1 MNQNIKELVKSQP
14 DSDFGNMKLG
24 QAIRELYHN
33 EDHQDNAR
41 NSWVCSICGKN
52 TYDVDWDYIGSNTN
66 HLSCELKLEIGSEL
80 VDTEIDLD
88 RDVPC

>member
-1 MNQNIKELVKSQP
+1 MNHNIKELVKIQP

-33 EDHQDNAR
+33 EAHQDNAR

-88 RDVPC
+88 RDVP

>member
-33 EDHQDNAR
+33 EENQDNAR

-88 RDVPC
+88 RDVP

>member
-1 MNQNIKELVKSQP
+1 
-14 DSDFGNMKLG
+14 MKLG

-88 RDVPC
+88 RDVP

>member
-1 MNQNIKELVKSQP
+1 MNQNIKELEKSQP

-88 RDVPC
+88 RDVP